1 MKKLLL
7 ITAISIFGL
16 TKAQAQ
22 DVEFGAKIGANFS
35 SIYGDTTDDIEMIT
49 SVINFGVYSEISLTE
64 KFSFQP
70 EIMYSIQGFS
80 VVDNVLSTDN
90 IVSLNYI
97 NVPLMGKYYV
107 TKGLS
112 LEAGPQIGFLLSAKN
127 ENIDVKDSFKS
138 IDYGVNLGLGYK
150 LENGLNFGARY
161 NFGLS
166 NINDVNGSTDK
177 FRNGVAQLTIG
188 YSFF

>member
-1 MKKLLL
+1 MKKLLF
-7 ITAISIFGL
+7 ITAITIFGF
-16 TKAQAQ
+16 TNAQAQ
-22 DVEFGAKIGANFS
+22 EVEFGAKIGANFT
-35 SIYGDTTDDIEMIT
+35 SIYGDTNDNVELIT

-80 VVDNVLSTDN
+80 INDDVTGTDD
-90 IVSLNYI
+90 IVSLNYL
-97 NVPLMGKYYV
+97 NVPLMGKYHV

-127 ENIDVKDSFKS
+127 EDIDVKDTFKS
-138 IDYGVNLGLGYK
+138 IDVGVNLGLEYK

-161 NFGLS
+161 NFGLL
-166 NINDVNGSTDK
+166 NINDIEGSSDK
-177 FRNGVAQLTIG
+177 FKNGVAQFTIG

>member
-1 MKKLLL
+1 MKKLLF
-7 ITAISIFGL
+7 ITAITIFGL
-16 TKAQAQ
+16 GKAQAQ
-22 DVEFGAKIGANFS
+22 DVAFGAKIGANFS
-35 SIYGDTTDDIEMIT
+35 SIYGDTTDGIETIT

-80 VVDNVLSTDN
+80 VVDEALSTDD

-97 NVPLMGKYYV
+97 NIPLMAKYYV
-107 TKGLS
+107 TKGFS
-112 LEAGPQIGFLLSAKN
+112 FEAGPQIGFLVSAKN
-127 ENIDVKDSFKS
+127 EDIDVKDNFKS

-161 NFGLS
+161 NFGLA
-166 NINDVNGSTDK
+166 NINDVEGSSDK
-177 FRNGVAQLTIG
+177 FRNGVAQITIG

>member
-35 SIYGDTTDDIEMIT
+35 SIYGDTTDDIDMIT
-49 SVINFGVYSEISLTE
+49 SVINFGVYSEILLSE

-80 VVDNVLSTDN
+80 VGDD
-90 IVSLNYI
+90 IVALNYLTL
-97 NVPLMGKYYV
+97 PLMGKYYV
-107 TKGLS
+107 TKSLS

-127 ENIDVKDSFKS
+127 EDIDVKDSFKF
-138 IDYGVNLGLGYK
+138 IDYGVNIGLGYK

-166 NINDVNGSTDK
+166 NINDVQGSSDK

-188 YSFF
+188 YSFL

>member
-1 MKKLLL
+1 MKKLLF
-7 ITAISIFGL
+7 ITAITIFGF
-16 TKAQAQ
+16 TNAQAQ
-22 DVEFGAKIGANFS
+22 EVEFGAKIGANFT
-35 SIYGDTTDDIEMIT
+35 SIYGDTNDNVELIT

-80 VVDNVLSTDN
+80 INDDVAGTDD
-90 IVSLNYI
+90 IVSLNYL
-97 NVPLMGKYYV
+97 NVPLMGKYHV

-127 ENIDVKDSFKS
+127 EDIDVKDTFKS
-138 IDYGVNLGLGYK
+138 IDVGVNLGLEYK

-161 NFGLS
+161 NFGLL
-166 NINDVNGSTDK
+166 NINDIDGSSDK
-177 FRNGVAQLTIG
+177 FRNGVAQFTIG
-188 YSFF
+188 YSLF